1 MTKSEIK
8 VGEVPVCVTRKGI
21 KHMHLYVQPPYGR
34 VVASVP
40 EDASDESIQFFVRE
54 NFGWILRER
63 EAMRGQARQT
73 PREYVSGETLYVWGE
88 QKFLTVEKQK
98 GWGGVKISGNE
109 ITLLAPEESTV
120 KSRREYMTDW
130 YRRLLTDAVNRLLP
144 KWEKKT
150 GLCAERFEIR
160 DMARSWGTCNQEK
173 GKIQLNL
180 QLSRKPREA
189 LEYVIL
195 HELCHFKCRNHG
207 KEFVSLLDRYM
218 PSWREVRQRLNDA
231 PLDFVGED
239 EMGSKGP

>member
-21 KHMHLYVQPPYGR
+21 KHMHLYVQPPDGR

-88 QKFLTVEKQK
+88 QKFLTVEKQN

-130 YRRLLTDAVNRLLP
+130 YRRLLTDAVGVFVLRVLALLFVIGGVL
-144 KWEKKT
+144 WLV
-150 GLCAERFEIR
+150 GAVVR
-160 DMARSWGTCNQEK
+160 GTC
-173 GKIQLNL
+173 
-180 QLSRKPREA
+180 SA
-189 LEYVIL
+189 IL
-195 HELCHFKCRNHG
+195 PNGTRCAG
-207 KEFVSLLDRYM
+207 
-218 PSWREVRQRLNDA
+218 
-231 PLDFVGED
+231 
-239 EMGSKGP
+239 